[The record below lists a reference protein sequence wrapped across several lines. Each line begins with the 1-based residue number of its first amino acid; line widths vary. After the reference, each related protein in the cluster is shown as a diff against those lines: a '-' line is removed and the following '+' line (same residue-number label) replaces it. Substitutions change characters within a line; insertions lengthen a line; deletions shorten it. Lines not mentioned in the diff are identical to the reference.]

1 MMTVTLNLEIVVAKQ
16 EAELIQLPLYLLKL
30 CQVVIQFFK
39 ILKMKTTS
47 FKALSHIKVNLKQS
61 KIRFMMRYLSF
72 MAKFTKE
79 MRTSMI
85 LLKSRK

>member
-1 MMTVTLNLEIVVAKQ
+1 
-16 EAELIQLPLYLLKL
+16 
-30 CQVVIQFFK
+30 
-39 ILKMKTTS
+39 MKTKS

-79 MRTSMI
+79 MLTSII